1 MVEWGWMTE
10 DEAFAAF
17 DHIGSFAGDDGQVD
31 FDEMSDAVAAIEAMS
46 DSEIAAA
53 VDGAS
58 MA

>member
-1 MVEWGWMTE
+1 MMTE

-17 DHIGSFAGDDGQVD
+17 DHIGSFAGDDDVVD
-31 FDEMSDAVAAIEAMS
+31 FEEMTAAVEAIEAMTE
-46 DSEIAAA
+46 SEIATA